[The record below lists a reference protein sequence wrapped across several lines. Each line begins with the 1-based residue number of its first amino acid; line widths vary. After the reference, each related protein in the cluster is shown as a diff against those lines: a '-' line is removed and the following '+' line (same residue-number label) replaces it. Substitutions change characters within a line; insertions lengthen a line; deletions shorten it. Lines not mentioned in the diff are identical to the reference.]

1 MPPTR
6 ASRGLAK
13 GDLEVSS
20 RTPSLL
26 LKTSNREQFSK
37 VTLNIEGNY
46 LRILTRHREVC
57 TEFCNQKFFLCI
69 KTMSSLEEVT
79 YGLDR
84 LIFRDTHII
93 GQYGVSYIVTP
104 LGMPQLPLP
113 PRFFAAAV
121 PQPPPPPPTFARR
134 QRENVVRLK
143 IIVNQ
148 NYVNNFLLVLKINIF
163 RYTNFRVTGGGGSAI
178 TDAAEGP
185 QWRK

>member
-26 LKTSNREQFSK
+26 LKTSNREQ
-37 VTLNIEGNY
+37 
-46 LRILTRHREVC
+46 
-57 TEFCNQKFFLCI
+57 
-69 KTMSSLEEVT
+69 MSSLEEVT

>member
-1 MPPTR
+1 
-6 ASRGLAK
+6 
-13 GDLEVSS
+13 
-20 RTPSLL
+20 
-26 LKTSNREQFSK
+26 
-37 VTLNIEGNY
+37 
-46 LRILTRHREVC
+46 
-57 TEFCNQKFFLCI
+57 
-69 KTMSSLEEVT
+69 MSSLEEVT

-104 LGMPQLPLP
+104 LGMPQPPLP
-113 PRFFAAAV
+113 PPFFAAAVPQPPPPPPPVFAAAV
-121 PQPPPPPPTFARR
+121 PQPPPPPPTFARP

-163 RYTNFRVTGGGGSAI
+163 RYINFRVTGGGGSAI

-185 QWRK
+185 RRRK

>member
-134 QRENVVRLK
+134 QRENVSNRRRRQRDNRRRRRAAVEKIVVRPPANQRGSR
-143 IIVNQ
+143 IIKNV
-148 NYVNNFLLVLKINIF
+148 YIK
-163 RYTNFRVTGGGGSAI
+163 
-178 TDAAEGP
+178 
-185 QWRK
+185 